1 MTQFVVTVS
10 FCAEHCD
17 QTYKTM
23 TATHPRQAVKNL
35 LRLTAKHEIT
45 LEKNEGQSRMSSW
58 RGRTLEEEK
67 MGTKR
72 REPSNEEQTGDGNAT
87 AKG

>member
-1 MTQFVVTVS
+1 
-10 FCAEHCD
+10 
-17 QTYKTM
+17 
-23 TATHPRQAVKNL
+23 
-35 LRLTAKHEIT
+35 
-45 LEKNEGQSRMSSW
+45 MSSW